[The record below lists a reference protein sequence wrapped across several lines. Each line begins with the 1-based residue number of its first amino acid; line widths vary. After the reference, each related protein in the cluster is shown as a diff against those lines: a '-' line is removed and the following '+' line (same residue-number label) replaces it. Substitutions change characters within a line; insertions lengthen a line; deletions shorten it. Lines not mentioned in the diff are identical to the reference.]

1 MSNQIIQAV
10 RYHQYGGPEQ
20 LQLEEI
26 PCPEPQAGEVLVQV
40 YVAGVQPMDWKLRS
54 GMFKQWRPITL
65 PYIPGTP
72 LAGVVEEVGPG
83 VTDFQKGQAVF
94 GRTEKGTYT
103 EYTVAPVESLALK
116 PASLSFEEAA
126 TLPAGAVTAWQS
138 LIERGEVQA
147 GQRVLVQGGAGG
159 VGLYAVQL
167 AKWKGA
173 QVFATT
179 STANLE
185 FVRSLG
191 ADVVID
197 YSTQRFEEVAPEVDL
212 VLDTV
217 GGETL
222 ERSLEVVRRGGTL
235 VSILGQPYQEKAQ
248 ALGVHTGSDKPLP
261 PYRQLLETTARL
273 VEQGQIKAI
282 VGKTFL
288 LEQARQAHEL
298 SQGGHVR
305 GRIVLHIRD

>member
-54 GMFKQWRPITL
+54 GIFKQWRPITF

-94 GRTEKGTYT
+94 GRTEKGTYA
-103 EYTVAPVESLALK
+103 EYAVAPVESLALK

-248 ALGVHTGSDKPLP
+248 RLGLLTGSDKPLP

-282 VGKTFL
+282 VGKSFL